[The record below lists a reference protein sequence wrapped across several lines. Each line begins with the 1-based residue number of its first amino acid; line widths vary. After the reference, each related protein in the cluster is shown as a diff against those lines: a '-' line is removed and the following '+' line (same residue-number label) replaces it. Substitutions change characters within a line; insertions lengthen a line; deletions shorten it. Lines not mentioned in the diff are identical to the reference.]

1 MADRGHIGKIYVG
14 YFSTRPPT
22 RQAYF
27 WAKSSFRKPKGEKMR
42 YDLEVQFF
50 FGKNIGTITKSGR
63 SRQLYLSD
71 LRNETRYHWVKQG
84 EMLRWDKLYKKI
96 R

>member
-1 MADRGHIGKIYVG
+1 MWDNYDKAAQPSRLFLGKILI
-14 YFSTRPPT
+14 SE
-22 RQAYF
+22 
-27 WAKSSFRKPKGEKMR
+27 AKRKE
-42 YDLEVQFF
+42 DEVRSGGTVF

-71 LRNETRYHWVKQG
+71 LRNETRYHWVQQG